1 MFNRKIISRKNI
13 LDLLKL
19 FIETIVNIVTN
30 YIPKKWITCND
41 KDPPWLNDHIK
52 CLINQKMKY
61 LRSASRTEDLILFM
75 KTCKP
80 LHEI

>member
-1 MFNRKIISRKNI
+1 MFNRKIISKKNI

-41 KDPPWLNDHIK
+41 KDPPWLNDN
-52 CLINQKMKY
+52 L
-61 LRSASRTEDLILFM
+61 
-75 KTCKP
+75 
-80 LHEI
+80 